1 MLYSARARQRDRTAG
16 RGACFMRFLRIAAPL
31 LAFFALA
38 AAGCGGGGGSTKV
51 PADAVAVV
59 NGDTISRSEFDLA
72 MARSRRG
79 YKQQH
84 RPWPKAGTTQFQQV
98 QQSTLTFLVQ
108 LQELEQKAKDLGVK
122 ITDKQV
128 ADRYAQ
134 LEKQLGG
141 AKNLK
146 TQAKA
151 QGLTLQDVRDVVI
164 RPQLLSEGIY
174 KKVTDGI
181 KVSDKDVSDYYKKNT
196 KLYRQP
202 ESRDVRH
209 ILVSNRALAN
219 KLYDRIKAGAN
230 FAALAKKY
238 SKDPG
243 SRAQGGK
250 LTIVKGQTAAP
261 FDQTA
266 FLLDKGQVSRPIKT
280 QYGWHIIQ
288 ALSDV
293 KPAKTTPLKDVK
305 SAIKNQLEGQQKQA
319 EITKWVND
327 TKKEYAKKIH
337 YQVGYAPP
345 TTSTAP
351 TTT

>member
-1 MLYSARARQRDRTAG
+1 
-16 RGACFMRFLRIAAPL
+16 MRSLRIVAPL
-31 LAFFALA
+31 LVLLTLA
-38 AAGCGGGGGSTKV
+38 AAGCGGGGSTKV
-51 PADAVAVV
+51 PSDAVAVV
-59 NGDTISRSEFDLA
+59 NGDTISRSQLDLA
-72 MARSRRG
+72 MARSKRG
-79 YKQQH
+79 YKEQK
-84 RPWPKAGTTQFQQV
+84 RPWPKAGTTQFQQL
-98 QQSTLTFLVQ
+98 QQSALMFLVQ
-108 LQELEQKAKDLGVK
+108 LQELEQKAKQLGVT
-122 ITDKQV
+122 ITQKQI
-128 ADRYAQ
+128 DQKYAE

-164 RPQLLSEGIY
+164 KPNLLSEGIY
-174 KKVTDGI
+174 KKVTKDV
-181 KVSDKDVSDYYKKNT
+181 KVSDKDVADYYKKNA
-196 KLYRQP
+196 KLYQQP

-266 FLLDKGQVSRPIKT
+266 FLLDKGQVSRPIRT

-305 SAIKNQLEGQQKQA
+305 AAIKQQLLQQRQRNA
-319 EITKWVND
+319 WTKWIND
-327 TKKEYAKKIH
+327 TKKEYAKKVK
-337 YQVGYAPP
+337 YQAGFAPP
-345 TTSTAP
+345 TTSTSP

>member
-1 MLYSARARQRDRTAG
+1 MRTP
-16 RGACFMRFLRIAAPL
+16 LRIASL
-31 LAFFALA
+31 LVVLAALA
-38 AAGCGGGGGSTKV
+38 AAGCGGGGSTKV
-51 PADAVAVV
+51 PGDAVAVV
-59 NGDTISRSEFDLA
+59 GKQTITKADFDVA
-72 MARSRRG
+72 INRTKRG

-84 RPWPKAGTTQFQQV
+84 RAWPKTGTTEFQQV
-98 QQSTLTFLVQ
+98 QQSVLNYLVQ
-108 LQELEQKAKDLGVK
+108 TAELEQKAKQLGVK
-122 ITDKQV
+122 ITDKQINS
-128 ADRYAQ
+128 RLAQ
-134 LEKQLGG
+134 IRKQLGG
-141 AKNLK
+141 EKNLEA
-146 TQAKA
+146 QAKA
-151 QGLTLQDVRDVVI
+151 NGLTLQDVRDVVI

-174 KKVTDGI
+174 NKVTTSV
-181 KVSDKDVSDYYKKNT
+181 KVSDKDVQKYYNSHLKI
-196 KLYRQP
+196 YQQP

-219 KLYDRIKAGAN
+219 KLYNQIKGGAD
-230 FAALAKKY
+230 FAKLAKKY

-243 SRAQGGK
+243 SAAQGGK
-250 LTIVKGQTAAP
+250 LTIVKGQTVGP

-266 FLLDKGQVSRPIKT
+266 FLLSKGQVSRPIKS

-305 SAIKNQLEGQQKQA
+305 TAIKSQLEGQRKRDA
-319 EITKWVND
+319 MTKWVND

-345 TTSTAP
+345 TTSSTPA

>member
-1 MLYSARARQRDRTAG
+1 
-16 RGACFMRFLRIAAPL
+16 MRFLRIAVPFLVL
-31 LAFFALA
+31 LTLA
-38 AAGCGGGGGSTKV
+38 ATGCGGSSSTKV

-59 NGDTISRSEFDLA
+59 NGDAISRNALDLA
-72 MARSRRG
+72 MARSKRG
-79 YKQQH
+79 YKEQK
-84 RPWPKAGTTQFQQV
+84 RAFPKAGTTQFQQI
-98 QQSTLTFLVQ
+98 QQSALTFLVQ
-108 LQELEQKAKDLGVK
+108 LQELEQKAKQLGVT
-122 ITDKQV
+122 ITQKQID
-128 ADRYAQ
+128 AKYAE

-146 TQAKA
+146 AQAKA

-164 RPQLLSEGIY
+164 RPNLLSEGIY
-174 KKVTDGI
+174 KKVTKDV
-181 KVSDKDVSDYYKKNT
+181 KVTDKDVSDYYKKNV
-196 KLYRQP
+196 KLYQQP

-209 ILVSNRALAN
+209 ILVSDRTLAN
-219 KLYDRIKAGAN
+219 KLYDKIKAGAN
-230 FAALAKKY
+230 FATLAKKY

-266 FLLDKGQVSRPIKT
+266 FLLDKGQVSRPVKT

-305 SAIKNQLEGQQKQA
+305 AAIKQQLLQTRQRA
-319 EITKWVND
+319 AWTKWIND
-327 TKKEYAKKIH
+327 TKKEYAKKVH
-337 YQVGYAPP
+337 YQAGFAPP
-345 TTSTAP
+345 TTSTAS

>member
-1 MLYSARARQRDRTAG
+1 MRTP
-16 RGACFMRFLRIAAPL
+16 LRIASL
-31 LAFFALA
+31 LVVLAALA
-38 AAGCGGGGGSTKV
+38 AAGCGGGGSTKV
-51 PADAVAVV
+51 PGDAVAVV
-59 NGDTISRSEFDLA
+59 NGDTITKASYDA
-72 MARSRRG
+72 QIARTKRG

-84 RPWPKAGTTQFQQV
+84 RAWPKAGTTQFEQIK
-98 QQSTLTFLVQ
+98 QSVLSYLVQ
-108 LQELEQKAKDLGVK
+108 TQELEQQAKKLGVK
-122 ITDKQV
+122 VTDKQID
-128 ADRYAQ
+128 DRLGQ
-134 LEKQLGG
+134 IRKQLGG
-141 AKNLK
+141 EKALEA
-146 TQAKA
+146 QAKA
-151 QGLTLQDVRDVVI
+151 NGLTLDDVRNIVI

-174 KKVTDGI
+174 NKVTNDV
-181 KVSDKDVSDYYKKNT
+181 KVSDKDVESYYKSHLKI
-196 KLYRQP
+196 YQQP

-243 SRAQGGK
+243 SAAQGGK
-250 LTIVKGQTAAP
+250 LTIVKGQTAGP

-266 FLLDKGQVSRPIKT
+266 FLLSKGQVSRPIKT

-288 ALSDV
+288 ALSEV
-293 KPAKTTPLKDVK
+293 KPAKTTPLNKQLKD
-305 SAIKNQLEGQQKQA
+305 SIRQQLIGQRKRDKM
-319 EITKWVND
+319 TKWVND

-351 TTT
+351 ATTT

>member
-1 MLYSARARQRDRTAG
+1 
-16 RGACFMRFLRIAAPL
+16 MRFLRIAVPFLVL
-31 LAFFALA
+31 LTLA
-38 AAGCGGGGGSTKV
+38 ATGCGGSSSTKV

-59 NGDTISRSEFDLA
+59 NGDAISRNALDLA
-72 MARSRRG
+72 MARSKRG
-79 YKQQH
+79 YKEQK
-84 RPWPKAGTTQFQQV
+84 RAFPKAGTTQFQQI
-98 QQSTLTFLVQ
+98 QQSALTFLVQ
-108 LQELEQKAKDLGVK
+108 LQELEQKARQLGVT
-122 ITDKQV
+122 ITQKQID
-128 ADRYAQ
+128 AKYAE

-146 TQAKA
+146 AQAKA

-164 RPQLLSEGIY
+164 RPNLLSEGIY
-174 KKVTDGI
+174 KKVTKDV
-181 KVSDKDVSDYYKKNT
+181 KVTDKDVSDYYKKNV
-196 KLYRQP
+196 KLYQQP

-209 ILVSNRALAN
+209 ILVSDRTLAN
-219 KLYDRIKAGAN
+219 KLYDKIKAGAN
-230 FAALAKKY
+230 FATLAKKY

-266 FLLDKGQVSRPIKT
+266 FLLDKGQVSRPVKT

-305 SAIKNQLEGQQKQA
+305 AAIKQQLLQTRQRA
-319 EITKWVND
+319 AWTKWIND
-327 TKKEYAKKIH
+327 TKKEYAKKVH
-337 YQVGYAPP
+337 YQAGFAPP
-345 TTSTAP
+345 TTSTAS

>member
-1 MLYSARARQRDRTAG
+1 
-16 RGACFMRFLRIAAPL
+16 MRFLRIAVPFLVL
-31 LAFFALA
+31 LTLA
-38 AAGCGGGGGSTKV
+38 AAGCGGGGSTKV
-51 PADAVAVV
+51 PANAVAVV
-59 NGDTISRSEFDLA
+59 NGDPISRSEFDLA
-72 MARSRRG
+72 MARSKRG

-108 LQELEQKAKDLGVK
+108 LQELEQKAKQLDVK
-122 ITDKQV
+122 ITDKQIS
-128 ADRYAQ
+128 DRYSQ

-164 RPQLLSEGIY
+164 KPQLLSEGIY
-174 KKVTDGI
+174 KKVTGDI
-181 KVSDKDVSDYYKKNT
+181 KVSDKDVADYYKKNA
-196 KLYRQP
+196 KLYQQP

-209 ILVSNRALAN
+209 ILVSNRTLAN
-219 KLYDRIKAGAN
+219 KLYDRIKGGAN

-250 LTIVKGQTAAP
+250 LTVVKGQTAAP

-266 FLLDKGQVSRPIKT
+266 FLLDKGQVSRPVKT

-293 KPAKTTPLKDVK
+293 KPARTTPLKDVK
-305 SAIKNQLEGQQKQA
+305 SAIKQQLLQQRQRA
-319 EITKWVND
+319 KWSKWIND
-327 TKKEYAKKIH
+327 TKKEYAKKVH
-337 YQVGYAPP
+337 YQAGFAPP

>member
-1 MLYSARARQRDRTAG
+1 
-16 RGACFMRFLRIAAPL
+16 MRFLRVAVPFL
-31 LAFFALA
+31 LLLTLA
-38 AAGCGGGGGSTKV
+38 AAGCGGGGSSTKV
-51 PADAVAVV
+51 PSDAVAVV

-72 MARSRRG
+72 MARSKRG
-79 YKQQH
+79 YKQQK
-84 RPWPKAGTTQFQQV
+84 RPWPKAGTQQFQQI
-98 QQSTLTFLVQ
+98 QQSALTFLVQ
-108 LQELEQKAKDLGVK
+108 LQELEQKAKELDVDV
-122 ITDKQV
+122 TEKQV
-128 ADRYAQ
+128 DKKYAELQ
-134 LEKQLGG
+134 KQLGG

-146 TQAKA
+146 AQAKA

-164 RPQLLSEGIY
+164 RPNLLSEGIY
-174 KKVTDGI
+174 KKVTEDV

-196 KLYRQP
+196 KLYQQP

-243 SRAQGGK
+243 SKAQGGK

-266 FLLDKGQVSRPIKT
+266 FLIDKGQVSRPVKT

-293 KPAKTTPLKDVK
+293 KPARTTPFKDVK
-305 SAIKNQLEGQQKQA
+305 AAIKQQLLQQRQRTA
-319 EITKWVND
+319 WTKWIND
-327 TKKEYAKKIH
+327 TKKEYAKKVQ
-337 YQVGYAPP
+337 YQSGFAPP
-345 TTSTAP
+345 TTSTSP
-351 TTT
+351 TTTG

>member
-1 MLYSARARQRDRTAG
+1 
-16 RGACFMRFLRIAAPL
+16 MRSLRIAVPL
-31 LAFFALA
+31 LVLLTLA
-38 AAGCGGGGGSTKV
+38 AAGCGGGGSTKV
-51 PADAVAVV
+51 PANAVAVV
-59 NGDTISRSEFDLA
+59 NGDPISRSEFDAA
-72 MARSRRG
+72 MARSKRG
-79 YKQQH
+79 YTQQK

-108 LQELEQKAKDLGVK
+108 LQELEQKAKQLGVN

-128 ADRYAQ
+128 SARYSQ

-164 RPQLLSEGIY
+164 KPQLLSEGIY
-174 KKVTDGI
+174 KKVTKDV
-181 KVSDKDVSDYYKKNT
+181 KVSDKDVSDYYKKNA
-196 KLYRQP
+196 KLYQQP

-209 ILVSNRALAN
+209 ILVSDRTLAN

-243 SRAQGGK
+243 SKAQGGK

-266 FLLDKGQVSRPIKT
+266 FLLDKGQVSRPVKT

-293 KPAKTTPLKDVK
+293 KPARTTPLKDVK
-305 SAIKNQLEGQQKQA
+305 AAIKQQLLQQRKQA
-319 EITKWVND
+319 AWTKWVND
-327 TKKEYAKKIH
+327 TKKEYAKKVH
-337 YQVGYAPP
+337 YQAGFAPP
-345 TTSTAP
+345 TTSTSP

>member
-1 MLYSARARQRDRTAG
+1 
-16 RGACFMRFLRIAAPL
+16 MRSLRIVAPL
-31 LAFFALA
+31 LVLLTLA
-38 AAGCGGGGGSTKV
+38 AAGCGGGGSSTKV

-59 NGDTISRSEFDLA
+59 NGDPISRSEFDLA
-72 MARSRRG
+72 MARSHRG
-79 YKQQH
+79 YTQQH
-84 RPWPKAGTTQFQQV
+84 RKWPKAGTTQFQQI
-98 QQSTLTFLVQ
+98 QQSALTFLVQ
-108 LQELEQKAKDLGVK
+108 LQELEQKAKQMGVTV
-122 ITDKQV
+122 TDKQM
-128 ADRYAQ
+128 AARYAQ

-146 TQAKA
+146 TQAQA

-181 KVSDKDVSDYYKKNT
+181 KVSDKDASDYYKKNL
-196 KLYRQP
+196 KLYQQP

-230 FAALAKKY
+230 FATLAKKY

-266 FLLDKGQVSRPIKT
+266 FLLDKGQVSRPVKT

-293 KPAKTTPLKDVK
+293 KPARTTPLKDVQK
-305 SAIKNQLEGQQKQA
+305 AIKQQLLQQKKQA
-319 EITKWVND
+319 AWTKWIND
-327 TKKEYAKKIH
+327 TKKEYTKKVH
-337 YQVGYAPP
+337 YQAGFAPP

>member
-1 MLYSARARQRDRTAG
+1 
-16 RGACFMRFLRIAAPL
+16 MRSLRIAVPL
-31 LAFFALA
+31 LLLLTLA
-38 AAGCGGGGGSTKV
+38 AAGCGGGGSSSKV

-59 NGDTISRSEFDLA
+59 GKDSITRASFDAA
-72 MARSRRG
+72 MARSKRG
-79 YKQQH
+79 YTQQH
-84 RPWPKAGTTQFQQV
+84 RAWPKAGTSQFQQV
-98 QQSTLTFLVQ
+98 QQSALTFLVQ
-108 LQELEQKAKDLGVK
+108 LQELQQKAKQLGVT
-122 ITDKQV
+122 ISDKQIS
-128 ADRYAQ
+128 DRFAQ
-134 LEKQLGG
+134 LTKQLGG

-164 RPQLLSEGIY
+164 QPQLLSEGIY
-174 KKVTDGI
+174 KKVTSNV
-181 KVSDKDVSDYYKKNT
+181 KVSDDDVKKYYAKNL
-196 KLYRQP
+196 KLYQQP

-219 KLYDRIKAGAN
+219 KLYDKIKAGAN

-250 LTIVKGQTAAP
+250 LTIVKGQTAGP

-266 FLLDKGQVSRPIKT
+266 FLINKGQVSRPVKT

-305 SAIKNQLEGQQKQA
+305 AAIRQQLLQQRKRD
-319 EITKWVND
+319 EWTKWIND
-327 TKKEYAKKIH
+327 TKKEYAKKVH
-337 YQVGYAPP
+337 YQAGYAPP
-345 TTSTAP
+345 TTSAA

>member
-1 MLYSARARQRDRTAG
+1 
-16 RGACFMRFLRIAAPL
+16 MRFLRIAAPL
-31 LAFFALA
+31 LLLLTLL

-59 NGDTISRSEFDLA
+59 NGDTITRAEFNLA
-72 MARSRRG
+72 MARSKRG

-84 RPWPKAGTTQFQQV
+84 RQWPKAGTQQFQQI
-98 QQSTLTFLVQ
+98 QQSALTFLVQ
-108 LQELEQKAKDLGVK
+108 LRELEQKAKELGVK
-122 ITDKQV
+122 VTDKQV
-128 ADRYAQ
+128 SQRLAQ

-141 AKNLK
+141 EKNLK
-146 TQAKA
+146 AQAKA

-164 RPQLLSEGIY
+164 RPQILSEGIY
-174 KKVTDGI
+174 KKVTDGV
-181 KVSDKDVSDYYKKNT
+181 KVSDDDVKSYYNKNL
-196 KLYRQP
+196 KLYQQP
-202 ESRDVRH
+202 QSRDVRH

-250 LTIVKGQTAAP
+250 LTIVKGQTAGP

-266 FLLDKGQVSRPIKT
+266 FLLQKGQVSRPVKT

-293 KPAKTTPLKDVK
+293 KPPRTTPFKDVK
-305 SAIKNQLEGQQKQA
+305 AAIKQQLLQQRKRD
-319 EITKWVND
+319 KWSKWIND
-327 TKKEYAKKIH
+327 TRKEYAKKVH

>member
-1 MLYSARARQRDRTAG
+1 
-16 RGACFMRFLRIAAPL
+16 
-31 LAFFALA
+31 
-38 AAGCGGGGGSTKV
+38 
-51 PADAVAVV
+51 
-59 NGDTISRSEFDLA
+59 
-72 MARSRRG
+72 MARTKRS

-84 RPWPKAGTTQFQQV
+84 RQWPKAGTTQFQQV
-98 QQSTLTFLVQ
+98 QQSALTFLVQ
-108 LQELEQKAKDLGVK
+108 LQELEQKAKELDVK
-122 ITDKQV
+122 VTDKEV
-128 ADRYAQ
+128 AQRFGQ

-141 AKNLK
+141 EKNLK
-146 TQAKA
+146 AQAKT

-164 RPQLLSEGIY
+164 RPQILSEGIY
-174 KKVTDGI
+174 NKVTDGV
-181 KVSDKDVSDYYKKNT
+181 KVSDDDVKQYYSKNL
-196 KLYRQP
+196 KLYQQP
-202 ESRDVRH
+202 QSRDVRH

-219 KLYDRIKAGAN
+219 KLYDRIKAGAS

-250 LTIVKGQTAAP
+250 LTIVKGQTAGP

-266 FLLDKGQVSRPIKT
+266 FLLEKGQVSRPVKT

-293 KPAKTTPLKDVK
+293 KPPRTTPLKDVRT
-305 SAIKNQLEGQQKQA
+305 AIRQQLLTQRKRD
-319 EITKWVND
+319 KWSKWIND
-327 TKKEYAKKIH
+327 TRKEYAKKVH

>member
-1 MLYSARARQRDRTAG
+1 MLYSARARQREDSAG
-16 RGACFMRFLRIAAPL
+16 RGACFMRFVRIAAPL
-31 LAFFALA
+31 LLLLTLL
-38 AAGCGGGGGSTKV
+38 AAGCGGGGSTKV
-51 PADAVAVV
+51 PDNAVAVV
-59 NGDTISRSEFDLA
+59 GGDTITRAEFNLA

-84 RPWPKAGTTQFQQV
+84 RQWPKAGTQQFQQI
-98 QQSTLTFLVQ
+98 QQSALTFLVQ
-108 LQELEQKAKDLGVK
+108 LQELEQKAKELGVDV
-122 ITDKQV
+122 TDKQV
-128 ADRYAQ
+128 ADRLGQ

-141 AKNLK
+141 EKNLK
-146 TQAKA
+146 AQAKA
-151 QGLTLQDVRDVVI
+151 QGLTLQDVRDVVV

-174 KKVTDGI
+174 KKVTKDV
-181 KVSDKDVSDYYKKNT
+181 KVSDKDVQDYYKKNI
-196 KLYRQP
+196 KLYQQP

-250 LTIVKGQTAAP
+250 LTIVKGQTAGP

-266 FLLDKGQVSRPIKT
+266 FLIEKGQVSRPVKT

-293 KPAKTTPLKDVK
+293 KPARTTPLKDVK
-305 SAIKNQLEGQQKQA
+305 KAIKQQLLQQRQRDKW
-319 EITKWVND
+319 TKWIND
-327 TKKEYAKKIH
+327 TRKEYAKKVH

-345 TTSTAP
+345 TTSSA

>member
-1 MLYSARARQRDRTAG
+1 
-16 RGACFMRFLRIAAPL
+16 MRSLRFAAPILVL
-31 LAFFALA
+31 LALA
-38 AAGCGGGGGSTKV
+38 AAGCGGGGSPKV

-59 NGDTISRSEFDLA
+59 NGDSISRTALDSA
-72 MARSRRG
+72 IARSKRG
-79 YKQQH
+79 YKEQK
-84 RPWPKAGTTQFQQV
+84 RPFPKAGTPQFQQV
-98 QQSTLTFLVQ
+98 QQSALTFLVQ
-108 LQELEQKAKDLGVK
+108 LQELEQKAKELGV
-122 ITDKQV
+122 TVTQKQID
-128 ADRYAQ
+128 AKYAQ
-134 LEKQLGG
+134 LQKQLGG

-146 TQAKA
+146 AQAKA

-164 RPQLLSEGIY
+164 RPNLLSQAIY
-174 KKVTDGI
+174 KKVTDGA
-181 KVSDKDVSDYYKKNT
+181 KVSDQDVSDYYKKNV
-196 KLYRQP
+196 KLYQQP

-266 FLLDKGQVSRPIKT
+266 FLLDKGQVSRPVKT

-293 KPAKTTPLKDVK
+293 KPARTTPLKDVK
-305 SAIKNQLEGQQKQA
+305 AAIKQQLLQQKQRTA
-319 EITKWVND
+319 WTKWIND
-327 TKKEYAKKIH
+327 TKKEYAKKVH
-337 YQVGYAPP
+337 YQAGFAPP

>member
-1 MLYSARARQRDRTAG
+1 
-16 RGACFMRFLRIAAPL
+16 
-31 LAFFALA
+31 
-38 AAGCGGGGGSTKV
+38 
-51 PADAVAVV
+51 V
-59 NGDTISRSEFDLA
+59 NGDAISRTALDSA
-72 MARSRRG
+72 IARSKRG
-79 YKQQH
+79 YKEQK
-84 RPWPKAGTTQFQQV
+84 RAFPKAGTTQFQQI
-98 QQSTLTFLVQ
+98 QQSALTFLVQ
-108 LQELEQKAKDLGVK
+108 LQELEQKAKQLGVT
-122 ITDKQV
+122 ITQKQID
-128 ADRYAQ
+128 AKYAE

-146 TQAKA
+146 AQAKA

-164 RPQLLSEGIY
+164 RPNLLSEGIY
-174 KKVTDGI
+174 KKVTKDV
-181 KVSDKDVSDYYKKNT
+181 KVTDKDVSDYYKKNV
-196 KLYRQP
+196 KLYQQP

-209 ILVSNRALAN
+209 ILVSDRTLAN
-219 KLYDRIKAGAN
+219 KLYDKIKAGAN
-230 FAALAKKY
+230 FATLAKKY

-266 FLLDKGQVSRPIKT
+266 FLLDKGQVSRPVKT

-305 SAIKNQLEGQQKQA
+305 AAIKQQLLQTRQRA
-319 EITKWVND
+319 AWTKWIND
-327 TKKEYAKKIH
+327 TKKEYAKKVH
-337 YQVGYAPP
+337 YQAGYAPP
-345 TTSTAP
+345 TTSTAS

>member
-1 MLYSARARQRDRTAG
+1 
-16 RGACFMRFLRIAAPL
+16 MRFLRIAVPFLVL
-31 LAFFALA
+31 LTLV
-38 AAGCGGGGGSTKV
+38 AAGCGGGGSTKV
-51 PADAVAVV
+51 PANAVAVV
-59 NGDTISRSEFDLA
+59 NGDPISRTEFDLA
-72 MARSRRG
+72 MARSKRG
-79 YKQQH
+79 YQQQH
-84 RPWPKAGTTQFQQV
+84 RPWPKAGTQQFQQV

-108 LQELEQKAKDLGVK
+108 LQELEQKAKQLGVK

-174 KKVTDGI
+174 KKVTGDI
-181 KVSDKDVSDYYKKNT
+181 KVSDKDVADYYKKNI
-196 KLYRQP
+196 KLYQQP

-219 KLYDRIKAGAN
+219 KLYDRIKGGAN

-250 LTIVKGQTAAP
+250 LTVVKGQTAAP

-266 FLLDKGQVSRPIKT
+266 FLLDKGQVSRPVKT

-305 SAIKNQLEGQQKQA
+305 SAVKQQLLQQRQRA
-319 EITKWVND
+319 KWSKWIND
-327 TKKEYAKKIH
+327 TKKEYAKKVH
-337 YQVGYAPP
+337 YQAGFAPP

>member
-1 MLYSARARQRDRTAG
+1 MLYSARARRREGSAA
-16 RGACFMRFLRIAAPL
+16 RGACFMRSLRIAVPL
-31 LAFFALA
+31 LVLLTLA
-38 AAGCGGGGGSTKV
+38 AAGCGGGGSTKV
-51 PADAVAVV
+51 PANAVAVV
-59 NGDTISRSEFDLA
+59 NGDPISRSALDVA
-72 MARSRRG
+72 MARSKRG

-84 RPWPKAGTTQFQQV
+84 RQWPKAGTTQFQQI
-98 QQSTLTFLVQ
+98 QQSALTFLVQ
-108 LQELEQKAKDLGVK
+108 LQELEQKAKQLGVT
-122 ITDKQV
+122 ITEKQID
-128 ADRYAQ
+128 AKYAQ

-146 TQAKA
+146 AQAKA

-174 KKVTDGI
+174 KKVTGDI

-196 KLYRQP
+196 KLYQQP

-219 KLYDRIKAGAN
+219 KLYDKIKAGAN

-266 FLLDKGQVSRPIKT
+266 FLLDKGQVSRPVKT

-293 KPAKTTPLKDVK
+293 KPARTTPLKDVK
-305 SAIKNQLEGQQKQA
+305 TAIKQQLLQQRKRDKW
-319 EITKWVND
+319 TKWIND
-327 TKKEYAKKIH
+327 TKKEYAKKVH
-337 YQVGYAPP
+337 YQAGFAPP
-345 TTSTAP
+345 TTSTSP

>member
-1 MLYSARARQRDRTAG
+1 
-16 RGACFMRFLRIAAPL
+16 MRSLRIVAPL
-31 LAFFALA
+31 LVLLTLA
-38 AAGCGGGGGSTKV
+38 AAGCGGGGSTKV

-59 NGDTISRSEFDLA
+59 NGDPISRNALDVA
-72 MARSRRG
+72 MARSKRG
-79 YKQQH
+79 YTQQK
-84 RPWPKAGTTQFQQV
+84 RPWPKAGTPQFQQI
-98 QQSTLTFLVQ
+98 QQSALTFLVQ
-108 LQELEQKAKDLGVK
+108 LQELEQKAKQLGVNV
-122 ITDKQV
+122 TQKQID
-128 ADRYAQ
+128 AKYAE

-164 RPQLLSEGIY
+164 RPNLLSNAIY
-174 KKVTDGI
+174 KKVTEDV
-181 KVSDKDVSDYYKKNT
+181 KVTDKDVSDYYKKNS
-196 KLYRQP
+196 KLYQQP

-219 KLYDRIKAGAN
+219 KLYDKIKAGGN

-243 SRAQGGK
+243 SKAQGGK

-288 ALSDV
+288 ALSEV
-293 KPAKTTPLKDVK
+293 KPARTTPLKDVK
-305 SAIKNQLEGQQKQA
+305 TAIKQQLLQQRQRA
-319 EITKWVND
+319 EWSKWIND
-327 TKKEYAKKIH
+327 TKKEYAKKVH
-337 YQVGYAPP
+337 YQAGFAPP
-345 TTSTAP
+345 TTSSA

>member
-1 MLYSARARQRDRTAG
+1 
-16 RGACFMRFLRIAAPL
+16 
-31 LAFFALA
+31 
-38 AAGCGGGGGSTKV
+38 
-51 PADAVAVV
+51 V
-59 NGDTISRSEFDLA
+59 NGDPISRSEFDLA
-72 MARSRRG
+72 MARSKRG
-79 YKQQH
+79 YTQQH

-108 LQELEQKAKDLGVK
+108 LQELEQKAKQLGIK
-122 ITDKQV
+122 ITDKQIS
-128 ADRYAQ
+128 DRYSQ

-164 RPQLLSEGIY
+164 KPQLLSEGIY
-174 KKVTDGI
+174 KKVTGDI
-181 KVSDKDVSDYYKKNT
+181 KVSDKDVADYYKKNV
-196 KLYRQP
+196 KLYQQP

-209 ILVSNRALAN
+209 ILVSNRTLAN
-219 KLYDRIKAGAN
+219 KLYDRIKGGAN

-250 LTIVKGQTAAP
+250 LTVVKGQTAAP

-266 FLLDKGQVSRPIKT
+266 FLLDKGQVSRPVKT

-293 KPAKTTPLKDVK
+293 KPARTTPLKDVK
-305 SAIKNQLEGQQKQA
+305 SAIKQQILQQRQRA
-319 EITKWVND
+319 KWSKWIND
-327 TKKEYAKKIH
+327 TKKEYAKKVH
-337 YQVGYAPP
+337 YQAGFAPP

>member
-1 MLYSARARQRDRTAG
+1 MLYSTRARQREHTAG
-16 RGACFMRFLRIAAPL
+16 RGACFMRFLRVAVPFL
-31 LAFFALA
+31 LLLTLA
-38 AAGCGGGGGSTKV
+38 AAGCGGGGSSTKV
-51 PADAVAVV
+51 PSDAVAVV

-72 MARSRRG
+72 MARSKRG
-79 YKQQH
+79 YKQQK
-84 RPWPKAGTTQFQQV
+84 RPWPKAGTQQFQQI
-98 QQSTLTFLVQ
+98 QQSALTFLVQ
-108 LQELEQKAKDLGVK
+108 LQELEQKAKELDVN
-122 ITDKQV
+122 ITQ
-128 ADRYAQ
+128 
-134 LEKQLGG
+134 KQLGG

-146 TQAKA
+146 AQAKA

-164 RPQLLSEGIY
+164 RPNLLSEGIY
-174 KKVTDGI
+174 KKVTEDV
-181 KVSDKDVSDYYKKNT
+181 KVSDKDVSDYYKKNL
-196 KLYRQP
+196 KLYQQP

-209 ILVSNRALAN
+209 ILVSNRELAN

-250 LTIVKGQTAAP
+250 LTIVKGQTAGP

-280 QYGWHIIQ
+280 QYGWHVIQ

-293 KPAKTTPLKDVK
+293 KPARTTPFKDVK
-305 SAIKNQLEGQQKQA
+305 KAIRQQLLQQRKRDKW
-319 EITKWVND
+319 TKWIND
-327 TKKEYAKKIH
+327 TRKEYVKKVH

-345 TTSTAP
+345 TTSSP